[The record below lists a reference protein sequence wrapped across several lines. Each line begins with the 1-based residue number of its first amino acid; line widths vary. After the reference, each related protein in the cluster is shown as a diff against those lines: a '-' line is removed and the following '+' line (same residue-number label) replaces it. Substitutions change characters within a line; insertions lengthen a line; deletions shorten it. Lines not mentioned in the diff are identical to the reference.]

1 MSGKFR
7 QLDNICC
14 PRYTKKEYAQPYNGA
29 FDFWVT
35 KWLNCRLWLRMHNQL
50 LAKIYAVE
58 KSVKFVSGPRG
69 V

>member
-1 MSGKFR
+1 MSGRFR

-14 PRYTKKEYAQPYNGA
+14 PRYTKKDGA
-29 FDFWVT
+29 FDFWFM
-35 KWLNCRLWLRMHNQL
+35 KWLDCRLWLRMHNQL

-69 V
+69 I